1 MITSKRVDGRIPLLY
16 IAPWVDFGGTDT
28 GTIDWFRWIDRSRFA
43 PSLITTQPSPNRRLS
58 EVVLYADEVWALPDL
73 MSGNAFPEFIF
84 DFVQNRGVELVHIMN
99 SRLGFNII
107 PDLKCLSPSP
117 AVVVQLHVEEADRSK
132 YVRYVATRYGN
143 LVDAYSLTSEH
154 LSRAIQDYG
163 IPTSKCHVIY
173 TGVDAAEAFAPDHV
187 RKRIRVPEGVSNILY
202 CGRLCDQKDPLLMV
216 RVATELRNRG
226 RDFRIHVVGD
236 GPLED
241 QVRSAVS
248 QASLNDKVLF
258 QGTHTDTAPWYA
270 CCDLMVMTSVFEG
283 IPYVVYEAMA
293 MAVPTVAPAIPGNV
307 ELLGDDGG
315 VLIDP
320 RDDVGA
326 YVGALER
333 LMDDPGLTRE
343 LGKRARQR
351 VLDGFSLEKMGREH
365 VELYDEL
372 LGARPTTTN
381 HEPVVPDQLL
391 LRTRPLRDQ
400 PLVSVV
406 IPCYEQGSFLME
418 CVNSVHAQ
426 TYPHLEIIIVDDA
439 SSDEVTRAVLNDLS
453 GRLGLKVI
461 RLSENVGASSA
472 RQRGCDEAKGRYLL
486 PVDADNRLS
495 TDAIESLVLQLQESG
510 ERVGFIYPNQDFF
523 GQRNEYTVAP
533 NYNLDTLLEFN
544 YCDTSCLIDRELF
557 DAGIRYADGVRWAHE
572 DWDFALTLAE
582 RGVRGAPAR
591 GRYLEVRKTGFTRS
605 DLVHHAARSATTMES
620 RHPALYSRRGD
631 VKSRWS
637 PALSIIAADPIEDL
651 DEVRS
656 RLRSGLRAQ
665 TCIDAEIILRDDVWW
680 RRDPHGPSVRRVA
693 ATHDASP
700 GAAVATG
707 LDLARG
713 KYVMAVRGS
722 VDELFSDCTLIEK
735 TLRLFSDGAERGPMG
750 LVRVG
755 VDVPAFTPLGPDRAQ
770 SEITVAV
777 AWPVSLVGDHSVAVD
792 HADPLP
798 SLCAALA
805 HASSVP
811 ISWRQLPLTR
821 ARSRAVEFGSKRGPQ
836 KVVARLA
843 GGRQQILSKSERWER
858 DARLSRPPLLP
869 EPAPASDRGA
879 DRSGIWHP
887 ALTRVLCRHI
897 DHLGIS
903 YTVTQ
908 GDTPPPD
915 YFFDYELGH
924 IYLWMDKGAPELVMG
939 DGPTYRTVPEN
950 EARRL
955 DEQLL
960 GYLEAVDLPLLDSIF
975 LARHRLTGQQ
985 VLVSG
990 EDDPLLSEV
999 DLTAHLGFIEP
1010 SPLRPRSAPTGTHHA
1025 TVLRELAR
1033 LRPLADELAH
1043 ELARIQP
1050 MADRYHELAN
1060 SQPGRIARRL
1070 LQYPTVRSAAKPA
1083 YRLMK
1088 RR

>member
-1 MITSKRVDGRIPLLY
+1 MITSARVDGRIPLLY
-16 IAPWVDFGGTDT
+16 LAPWVDFGGTDT

-43 PSLITTQPSPNRRLS
+43 PSLITTQPSPNRRLN

-73 MSGNAFPEFIF
+73 MFGDAFPEFIL

-117 AVVVQLHVEEADRSK
+117 AVVVQLHVEEADRSG
-132 YVRYVATRYGN
+132 YVRHVATRYGS
-143 LVDAYSLTSEH
+143 LVDGFSLTSEH
-154 LSRAIQDYG
+154 LSKAIQDYD

-187 RKRIRVPEGVSNILY
+187 RKRIQVPEGVANILY

-226 RDFRIHVVGD
+226 RDFRIHVLGD

-241 QVRSAVS
+241 QVRAAVS
-248 QASLNDKVLF
+248 QASLSDKVLF
-258 QGTHTDTAPWYA
+258 HGTQTALPWYA
-270 CCDLMVMTSVFEG
+270 CCDLMLMTSVFEG
-283 IPYVVYEAMA
+283 IPYVFYEAMA

-333 LMDDPGLTRE
+333 LMDDRGLTRD

-381 HEPVVPDQLL
+381 QEPVLPDQQLL

-406 IPCYEQGSFLME
+406 IPCYEHGRFLTE
-418 CVNSVHAQ
+418 CVNSVLAQ
-426 TYPHLEIIIVDDA
+426 TYPHVEIIIVDDA
-439 SSDEVTRAVLNDLS
+439 SSDELTRAVLDDLS

-472 RQRGCDEAKGRYLL
+472 RQRGLDEAKGRYLL

-495 TDAIESLVLQLQESG
+495 GDAVASLVLQLQESG

-523 GQRNEYTVAP
+523 GQRNEYAIAP

-557 DAGIRYADGVRWAHE
+557 DAGIRYADGLRWAHE
-572 DWDFALTLAE
+572 DWDFVLTLAE
-582 RGVRGAPAR
+582 RGIRGAPAR

-605 DLVHHAARSATTMES
+605 DLVHHAARFATIMKS
-620 RHPALYSRRGD
+620 RHPALYSHRNE

-651 DEVRS
+651 DEARR
-656 RLRSGLRAQ
+656 RLRFGLRAQ

-680 RRDPHGPSVRRVA
+680 WRDPRGPSVRRVA
-693 ATHDASP
+693 ATHDESP

-713 KYVMAVRGS
+713 KYIMAVRGS

-735 TLRLFSDGAERGPMG
+735 TLRLFTSGAGPMG
-750 LVRVG
+750 FVSVG
-755 VDVPAFTPLGPDRAQ
+755 VDVSAFTSLGPDRAQ
-770 SEITVAV
+770 SDITVAV
-777 AWPVSLVGDHSVAVD
+777 AWPVNLVGDHRVAVD
-792 HADPLP
+792 LADPQP
-798 SLCAALA
+798 SLCAALTD
-805 HASSVP
+805 ASPVP

-836 KVVARLA
+836 KAVARLA
-843 GGRQQILSKSERWER
+843 GGRQQALSESERKER
-858 DARLSRPPLLP
+858 DQRFFRPPLLP
-869 EPAPASDRGA
+869 EPAPASNRGA
-879 DRSGIWHP
+879 PGSGNWHP
-887 ALTRVLCRHI
+887 AFTRVLCRYI

-903 YTVTQ
+903 YKVSH
-908 GDTPPPD
+908 GDTPPTHSV
-915 YFFDYELGH
+915 FDYELGH
-924 IYLWMDKGAPELVMG
+924 VSLSGDKGAPELVMG

-950 EARRL
+950 EVRRP

-960 GYLEAVDLPLLDSIF
+960 GYLEAVPFPLLDSIF

-999 DLTAHLGFIEP
+999 DLTTHLGFIEP
-1010 SPLRPRSAPTGTHHA
+1010 SPIRPRSAPSITHHA
-1025 TVLRELAR
+1025 AVTRDIAR
-1033 LRPLADELAH
+1033 LQPL
-1043 ELARIQP
+1043 
-1050 MADRYHELAN
+1050 ADRYHQLAN

-1070 LQYPTVRSAAKPA
+1070 RSAAKRV

-1088 RR
+1088 